1 MATVLITGG
10 TGLVGK
16 RLTEM
21 LVSKGYEVII
31 VTRQIPLT
39 AQKNI
44 QYALWNV
51 EAGQIDSDAINKSDY
66 IIHLAGAGVAD
77 KRWTNKRKKE
87 IVDSRIKSCE
97 LLVKALRT
105 NENKIK
111 AVISASAIGWYGPDP
126 SLHENGFDENDIA
139 NTDFLGET
147 CKEWESSIQP
157 TTLLGKR
164 LVILRTGIVL
174 SKYGGALKE
183 FLTPLKFGVA
193 AILGNGK
200 QKISWIDIDDLCAMY
215 INAIENNNWHGS
227 YNAVATSPVSNKQ
240 LTLALAKKL
249 RGKFFIPIYV
259 PGFVLNFILGEMSIE
274 VLKSCTVSS
283 KKIQNAGY
291 NFLYPTIESSLDHLL
306 KK

>member
-10 TGLVGK
+10 TGLVGN

-31 VTRQIPLT
+31 VTRKIPLT

-51 EAGQIDSDAINKSDY
+51 EVGHIDSDAVKKSDY

-77 KRWTNKRKKE
+77 KRWSIKRKKE

-97 LLVKALRT
+97 LLVNALRT

-157 TTLLGKR
+157 TAFLGKR

-200 QKISWIDIDDLCAMY
+200 QKISWIDIDDLCTIY

-227 YNAVATSPVSNKQ
+227 YNAVAPSPISNKQ

-274 VLKSCTVSS
+274 VLKSCTVSAE
-283 KKIQNAGY
+283 KIKHAGY
-291 NFLYPTIESSLDHLL
+291 NFLYPTLESSLDHLL

>member
-10 TGLVGK
+10 TGLVGN

-31 VTRQIPLT
+31 VTRKIPLT

-51 EAGQIDSDAINKSDY
+51 EVGHIDSDAVKKSDY

-77 KRWTNKRKKE
+77 KRWSIKRKKE

-97 LLVKALRT
+97 LLVNALRT

-157 TTLLGKR
+157 TALLGKR

-200 QKISWIDIDDLCAMY
+200 QKISWIDIDDLCTIY
-215 INAIENNNWHGS
+215 INAIENNNWYGS
-227 YNAVATSPVSNKQ
+227 YNAVAPSPISNKQ

-274 VLKSCTVSS
+274 VLKSCTVSAE
-283 KKIQNAGY
+283 KIKHAGY
-291 NFLYPTIESSLDHLL
+291 NFLYPTLESSLDHLL

>member
-31 VTRQIPLT
+31 VTRKIPLT
-39 AQKNI
+39 AKKNI

-51 EAGQIDSDAINKSDY
+51 AAGQIDSDAFKNSDY

-77 KRWTNKRKKE
+77 KRWTVKRKKE

-97 LLVKALRT
+97 LLVNALRT

-126 SLHENGFDENDIA
+126 STHENGFDENDVPE
-139 NTDFLGET
+139 NDFLGNT
-147 CKEWESSIQP
+147 CKLWEESIQP

-174 SKYGGALKE
+174 SKFGGALKE
-183 FLTPLKFGVA
+183 FLTPLKFGIA

-200 QKISWIDIDDLCAMY
+200 QKISWIDIDDLCAIY

-227 YNAVATSPVSNKQ
+227 YNAVAPSPVSNKQ

-259 PGFVLNFILGEMSIE
+259 PGFVLNFILGDMSIE
-274 VLKSCTVSS
+274 VLKSCTVSAE
-283 KKIQNAGY
+283 KIKHAGY
-291 NFLYPTIESSLDHLL
+291 NFLYPTLESSLDHLL

>member
-274 VLKSCTVSS
+274 VLKSCTVSA
-283 KKIQNAGY
+283 KKIKHAGY
-291 NFLYPTIESSLDHLL
+291 NFLYPTIESSLNHLL

>member
-10 TGLVGK
+10 TGLVGN

-31 VTRQIPLT
+31 VTRKIPLT

-51 EAGQIDSDAINKSDY
+51 EVGHIDSDAVKKSDY

-77 KRWTNKRKKE
+77 KRWSIKRKKE

-97 LLVKALRT
+97 LLVNALRT

-157 TTLLGKR
+157 TALLGKR
-164 LVILRTGIVL
+164 LIILRTGIVL

-200 QKISWIDIDDLCAMY
+200 QKISWIDIDDLCTIY

-227 YNAVATSPVSNKQ
+227 YNAVAPSPISNKQ

-274 VLKSCTVSS
+274 VLKSCTVSAE
-283 KKIQNAGY
+283 KIKHAGY
-291 NFLYPTIESSLDHLL
+291 NFLYPTLESSLDHLL

>member
-10 TGLVGK
+10 TGLVGN

-31 VTRQIPLT
+31 VTRKIPLT

-51 EAGQIDSDAINKSDY
+51 EVGHIDSDAVKKSDY

-77 KRWTNKRKKE
+77 KRWSIKRKKE

-97 LLVKALRT
+97 LLVNALRT

-157 TTLLGKR
+157 TALLGKR

-200 QKISWIDIDDLCAMY
+200 QKISWIDIDDLCTIY

-227 YNAVATSPVSNKQ
+227 YNAVAPSPISNKQ

-274 VLKSCTVSS
+274 VLKSCTVSAE
-283 KKIQNAGY
+283 KIKHAGY
-291 NFLYPTIESSLDHLL
+291 NFLYPTLESSLDHLL

>member
-200 QKISWIDIDDLCAMY
+200 QKISWIDIDDLCSMY

-227 YNAVATSPVSNKQ
+227 YNAVAPSPVSNKQ

-249 RGKFFIPIYV
+249 RGKFFIPIYI

>member
-10 TGLVGK
+10 TGLVGN

-31 VTRQIPLT
+31 VTRKIPLT

-51 EAGQIDSDAINKSDY
+51 EVGHIDSDAVKKSDY

-77 KRWTNKRKKE
+77 KRWSIKRKKE

-97 LLVKALRT
+97 LLVNALRT

-157 TTLLGKR
+157 TAFLGKR

-200 QKISWIDIDDLCAMY
+200 QKISWIDIDDLCTIY
-215 INAIENNNWHGS
+215 INAIENNNWYGS
-227 YNAVATSPVSNKQ
+227 YNAVAPSPISNKQ

-274 VLKSCTVSS
+274 VLKSCTVSAE
-283 KKIQNAGY
+283 KIKHAGY
-291 NFLYPTIESSLDHLL
+291 NFLYPTLESSLDHLL